1 MQPATH
7 SRLRSNSIVSPL
19 SGTYPGISSSLR
31 SLAVL
36 LPGMTLSPILG
47 ILLARTPRRME
58 RRDTHCNQHYHRR
71 SGTELGD
78 AGRRDTG

>member
-36 LPGMTLSPILG
+36 LPGMTLSPIWH
-47 ILLARTPRRME
+47 RT
-58 RRDTHCNQHYHRR
+58 
-71 SGTELGD
+71 
-78 AGRRDTG
+78 GRRRKAGYRSNISSRLRLSLSRSLSRKAEDACF